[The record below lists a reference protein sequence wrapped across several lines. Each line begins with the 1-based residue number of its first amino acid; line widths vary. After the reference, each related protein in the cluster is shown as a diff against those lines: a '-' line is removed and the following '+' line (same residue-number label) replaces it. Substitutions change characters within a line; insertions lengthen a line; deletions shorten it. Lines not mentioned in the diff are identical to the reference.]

1 MGTISMRSTN
11 LMPVSHDSAFHLSEE
26 RQAFHLIRCA
36 ALIFGFSWFL
46 LLLGFGFFDLYNGL
60 CLTCL
65 FLFMC
70 TVTLGKGYF
79 SNLAVGA
86 ESS

>member
-1 MGTISMRSTN
+1 MRSTN
-11 LMPVSHDSAFHLSEE
+11 LMPVSLDSAFHLSGES
-26 RQAFHLIRCA
+26 QAFHIVRHTT
-36 ALIFGFSWFL
+36 LIFGFSSFL

-70 TVTLGKGYF
+70 AVTLGKGYF